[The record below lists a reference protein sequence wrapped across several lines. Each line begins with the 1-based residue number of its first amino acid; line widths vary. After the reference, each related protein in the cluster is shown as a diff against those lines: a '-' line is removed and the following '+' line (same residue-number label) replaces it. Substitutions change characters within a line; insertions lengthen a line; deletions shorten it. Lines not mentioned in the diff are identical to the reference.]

1 MRTGLAE
8 QGIAIPESTAFVAAL
23 HNTTT
28 DEIEGFDLDLLPP
41 AARQRWDS
49 LQPVLHHA
57 SDQVRRER
65 APHLHIDPRMPHDDL
80 LKQLRRRAN
89 DGAQTR
95 PEWGL
100 AGNAAFVIAPRHRTL
115 GAALQGRS
123 FLHDYDAQRD
133 PDGSLLEALMTAPM
147 LVTHWINWQ
156 YHASTCDPTRLGSG
170 NKVLHNVVGGNI
182 GVFEGN
188 GGDLRIGLSQQ
199 SVHDGKR
206 WAHEPL
212 RLTVVIDAPRR
223 SIDAVINQHA
233 VVKQL
238 VDHGWLHLWRWEG
251 ADLMRYDQGVW
262 EPLHT
267 ENW

>member
-1 MRTGLAE
+1 
-8 QGIAIPESTAFVAAL
+8 AIPESTTFVAAL

-65 APHLHIDPRMPHDDL
+65 APHLHIDPRTPHDDL

-156 YHASTCDPTRLGSG
+156 YHASTCAPTRLGSG
-170 NKVLHNVVGGNI
+170 NKVLHNVVGGHI

-206 WAHEPL
+206 WLHEPL
-212 RLTVVIDAPRR
+212 R
-223 SIDAVINQHA
+223 
-233 VVKQL
+233 
-238 VDHGWLHLWRWEG
+238 
-251 ADLMRYDQGVW
+251 
-262 EPLHT
+262 
-267 ENW
+267 